1 MVPSMRTDDKQVK
14 PVVLGQVIS
23 LAVPS
28 GEVFLKPEMSGLLS
42 TVNHI
47 DRPQLRYL
55 PEANGRSEDA
65 PRLVET

>member
-28 GEVFLKPEMSGLLS
+28 GEAFLKAREECGLLS
-42 TVNHI
+42 GVNSI
-47 DRPQLRYL
+47 GRNSGIYLRPTAGARM
-55 PEANGRSEDA
+55 PH
-65 PRLVET
+65 V